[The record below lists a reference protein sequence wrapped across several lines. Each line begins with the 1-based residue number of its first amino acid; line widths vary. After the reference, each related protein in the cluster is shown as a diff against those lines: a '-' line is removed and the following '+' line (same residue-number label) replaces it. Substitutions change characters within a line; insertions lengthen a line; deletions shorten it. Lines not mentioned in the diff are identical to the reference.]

1 MASIR
6 KVKNKWEARVRVK
19 GHSTYCK
26 SFTQKSDALAWSK
39 SVEVGLETGITP
51 LTRMNKSLSFKDAV
65 EKYLQEISPSKKSH
79 QSEFY
84 RLKKLLASS
93 LAKLY
98 LTDIKTS
105 DVKLFRDKRLLEV
118 STGSVRKELYL
129 VSSLFEIARR
139 EWGFETLSNPVRN
152 LRLPK
157 DSPPRTKRLSS
168 EERQRLLYSLE
179 RQPNKTLERLAILA
193 LETAMRRSELCNLK
207 WENINFDGCLLEIQ
221 NSKNGEARHI
231 PLTPSAILALKN
243 IPKENELVFGYTTNA
258 VRQAWER
265 FRNKYGFE
273 YLRFHDLRHEA
284 ISQLFELGLSVPEVA
299 AISGHRT
306 VSQLFR
312 YAHSDTLMLRQKIMK
327 VLP

>member
-51 LTRMNKSLSFKDAV
+51 LTGMNKTLSFKDAV
-65 EKYLQEISPSKKSH
+65 EKYLQEVSPSKKSH

-84 RLKKLLASS
+84 RLKKLQVSS

-98 LTDIKTS
+98 LTDIKTA
-105 DVKLFRDKRLLEV
+105 DVKLFRDERLLEV

-129 VSSLFEIARR
+129 ISSTFEAARR
-139 EWGFETLSNPVRN
+139 EWGLETLSNPIRN

-157 DSPPRTKRLSS
+157 DSPPRTQRLSK
-168 EERQRLLYSLE
+168 EERQRLLYSLG
-179 RQPNKTLERLAILA
+179 QHPNKTLEQLVILA

-207 WENINFDGCLLEIQ
+207 WKSIDFDTCLLKVE
-221 NSKNGEARHI
+221 NTKNGEARHI
-231 PLTPSAILALKN
+231 PLTPTAILTLKN
-243 IPKENELVFGYTTNA
+243 ITKENELVFNYTA
-258 VRQAWER
+258 DAIRQAWER
-265 FRNKYGFE
+265 FKNKYGFE

-284 ISQLFELGLSVPEVA
+284 ISQLFELGLSVPEAA

-312 YAHSDTLMLRQKIMK
+312 YAHSDTLILREKMK
-327 VLP
+327 RVLI

>member
-51 LTRMNKSLSFKDAV
+51 LNRVHKTFFFRDAV
-65 EKYLQEISPSKKSH
+65 EKYLQEVSPSKKSH
-79 QSEFY
+79 QSECY

-93 LAKLY
+93 LSKLC
-98 LTDIKTS
+98 LTDIKTA

-129 VSSLFEIARR
+129 ISSLFETAKR
-139 EWGFETLSNPVRN
+139 EWGLEALSNPVRN
-152 LRLPK
+152 LRIPR
-157 DSPPRTKRLSS
+157 DSPPRTQRLAT
-168 EERQRLLYSLE
+168 EERQRLLSSLK
-179 RQPNKTLERLAILA
+179 QQSNKTLEQVVMIA

-207 WENINFDGCLLEIQ
+207 WANIDLDNHLLRVEDT
-221 NSKNGEARHI
+221 KNGESRHI
-231 PLTPSAILALKN
+231 PLTPTAAYVFRN
-243 IPKENELVFGYTTNA
+243 ISKEGELVFQTNGNA
-258 VRQAWER
+258 IRQSWER
-265 FRNKYGFE
+265 FKKRYGFE

-284 ISQLFELGLSVPEVA
+284 ISRLFELGLSVPEVA
-299 AISGHRT
+299 TISGHRT
-306 VSQLFR
+306 VSQLFK
-312 YAHSDTLMLRQKIMK
+312 YAHTDTLRLRHKITG
-327 VLP
+327 VLL